1 MPTPPRTS
9 LEEIVRAGRAIL
21 DTDGLDA
28 LTMRSVAA
36 IVGVRAPSL
45 YKRVRDR
52 DALVRLVAADVMV
65 DLGATLSGVV
75 TGSDPLSDLRAI
87 AVAFRA
93 WAHRHPG
100 GFGLLFSPLPDAWR
114 LEPTAG
120 GNALTALFG
129 TVAALAPPEEMLE
142 ASRTIVAWAAGFVGM
157 ELAGAFRLG
166 GDVDAAFGYGVD
178 RLGEAIASAGSG
190 SAPGAASGS
199 APGGAASQQAT
210 FGGHV

>member
-1 MPTPPRTS
+1 VPTPPRTS

-52 DALVRLVAADVMV
+52 DALVRLIAADVV
-65 DLGATLSGVV
+65 NDLGAALSGAV
-75 TGSDPLSDLRAI
+75 TRTDSLADLRAI
-87 AVAFRA
+87 SIAFRA

-114 LEPTAG
+114 LEPAAG
-120 GNALTALFG
+120 GDALEALFG
-129 TVAALAPPEEMLE
+129 TVAGLVAPEEVLD
-142 ASRTIVAWAAGFVGM
+142 ASRTVVAWAAGFVGM

-166 GDVDAAFGYGVD
+166 GDVDTAFSYGVE
-178 RLGEAIASAGSG
+178 RLGEAIASAGAG
-190 SAPGAASGS
+190 SSPDAV
-199 APGGAASQQAT
+199 ASQQAT